1 MKITKA
7 VLAISGQVDELILS
21 ERQSLHAFTYLTLI
35 IMAYYGPNAEILGN
49 IKLRI
54 WQFQNPITDI
64 YIYVYNVGLWLSVD
78 VLSLIV
84 NGILLWHFCN
94 INVMNNLK
102 KLQTTYW
109 LIFAI
114 AEAYIFMEVSSWFLY
129 LVCWIILKSFSTAFL
144 DVDHQCRPWP
154 NIRLWLEK
162 WKLYSELSSII

>member
-64 YIYVYNVGLWLSVD
+64 YVYLYNVGLWLSID
-78 VLSLIV
+78 VLSVII
-84 NGILLWHFCN
+84 NGILLWHFCK
-94 INVMNNLK
+94 INVLNTFK
-102 KLQTTYW
+102 RLQTTYW
-109 LIFAI
+109 HIFAI
-114 AEAYIFMEVSSWFLY
+114 AEAYIFMEVLHFLFY
-129 LVCWIILKSFSTAFL
+129 ECWL
-144 DVDHQCRPWP
+144 
-154 NIRLWLEK
+154 N
-162 WKLYSELSSII
+162 

>member
-21 ERQSLHAFTYLTLI
+21 ERQSLHAFTHLTLI

-94 INVMNNLK
+94 INVMNTLK

-114 AEAYIFMEVSSWFLY
+114 AEAYIFMEVRLISLPTSLLNILIEIFFHSS
-129 LVCWIILKSFSTAFL
+129 S
-144 DVDHQCRPWP
+144 
-154 NIRLWLEK
+154 
-162 WKLYSELSSII
+162 